1 VGSGVLAGRGR
12 LCRALGAL
20 GWLAAIVITVVLAG
34 GTPAGA
40 RAEGGAAVAAAPLNL
55 RAEPGTWAPVIGQLT
70 PGERL
75 TLLAGPTSDNWYQVQ
90 AGSQTGWAYGGL
102 LTLDGQTPPSS
113 GDPWKGEKSPLEGE
127 QGLGGEPLDQGAAA
141 AVGGVERW
149 VDVDRTAQTVT
160 LYEGDAA
167 VASYWAAM
175 GSDPSDD
182 GFFATAVGT
191 YYVYE
196 KVGGLNW
203 TDWGG
208 AWVDDWVGFDPARLN
223 GFHTYSM
230 DAGGQVI
237 PGGDGPT
244 GGCVALA
251 PAAADHLFAFVS
263 VGTRV
268 EVHR

>member
-1 VGSGVLAGRGR
+1 VF
-12 LCRALGAL
+12 
-20 GWLAAIVITVVLAG
+20 GWLAAIAVVIAVAVGA
-34 GTPAGA
+34 PAGA
-40 RAEGGAAVAAAPLNL
+40 RAAGSAVVAAPQLNL
-55 RAEPGTWAPVIGQLT
+55 RAEPGTWAPVVGQLWQ
-70 PGERL
+70 GERL
-75 TLLAGPTSDNWYQVQ
+75 AILAGPTPDDWYQVD
-90 AGSQTGWAYGGL
+90 AGDQTGWVYGGL
-102 LTLDGQTPPSS
+102 LALDSAGQTFPSA
-113 GDPWKGEKSPLEGE
+113 GDASWEGEDREGLGLKGES
-127 QGLGGEPLDQGAAA
+127 LGPGSAGAVE
-141 AVGGVERW
+141 VGERW
-149 VDVDRTAQTVT
+149 VDVDRTTQTVT
-160 LYEGDAA
+160 LYEGDIALA
-167 VASYWAAM
+167 TYWAAM

-196 KVGGLNW
+196 KTGGLSW

-208 AWVDDWVGFDPARLN
+208 AWVADWVGFDPARLN

-230 DAGGQVI
+230 DGTGRVI

-251 PAAADHLFAFVS
+251 PAAADQVFAFVA

>member
-1 VGSGVLAGRGR
+1 MGNGSLIGGCRWRRTRG
-12 LCRALGAL
+12 LT
-20 GWLAAIVITVVLAG
+20 GWLAAVVVAIAIAVVA
-34 GTPAGA
+34 PAGA
-40 RAEGGAAVAAAPLNL
+40 QAQESVSVAAPQLNL
-55 RAEPGTWAPVIGQLT
+55 RAEPGTWAQVIGQLWQ
-70 PGERL
+70 GERL
-75 TLLAGPTSDNWYQVQ
+75 ALLAGPTPDDWYQVQ
-90 AGSQTGWAYGGL
+90 ADGQTGWAYGDL
-102 LTLDGQTPPSS
+102 LAFN
-113 GDPWKGEKSPLEGE
+113 
-127 QGLGGEPLDQGAAA
+127 GAADA
-141 AVGGVERW
+141 LGQETSWAGGSAERW
-149 VDVDRTAQTVT
+149 VDVDRSTQLVT
-160 LYEGDAA
+160 LYQGDSAMA
-167 VASYWAAM
+167 WYWAAM

-196 KVGGLNW
+196 KYWGLSW

-208 AWVDDWVGFDPARLN
+208 AWVSDWVGFDPARLN

-230 DAGGQVI
+230 DTEGQII

-251 PAAADHLFAFVS
+251 PGAADELFAFVS